1 MPVGDRRGEV
11 RPEEDARVR
20 DERPAAVEAEEA
32 LRDADTAVDAAKAEA
47 RRWGGSD
54 KKPAEPKD
62 RFW

>member
-1 MPVGDRRGEV
+1 MEKNRPGES
-11 RPEEDARVR
+11 
-20 DERPAAVEAEEA
+20 ERPAAVEAEDA